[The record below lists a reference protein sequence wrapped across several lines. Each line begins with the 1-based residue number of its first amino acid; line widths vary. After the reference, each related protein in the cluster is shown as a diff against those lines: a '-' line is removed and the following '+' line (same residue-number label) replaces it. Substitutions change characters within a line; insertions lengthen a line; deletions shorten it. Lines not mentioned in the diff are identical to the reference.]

1 MTSILQHRILGS
13 VLPDELPAN
22 VENNLPH
29 IVLLHGWGLNSGVF
43 DQVAPL
49 LAETMRVQLIDLP
62 GFGYNAAIP
71 LTELEETVAQLASV
85 IPDNA
90 IILGW
95 SLGGLLAQ
103 QLALSH
109 PQKVLKLITVAS
121 TPHFMAVADT
131 EDNAKQSNWL
141 GIAPKVLLQ
150 FETQLARDYQK
161 TVQRFLAIQAMGS
174 VSAKHDMQAL
184 KQAIEAYPA
193 PCEASLLQGL
203 KLLQQVDLRAQIG
216 MIQQPT
222 LRVYGR
228 LDSLVPQRAVA
239 AIQVLQ
245 PHANSV
251 VMEHV
256 SHAPFISNKVEF
268 CDIIMRFVNA

>member
-1 MTSILQHRILGS
+1 MTSTLQHRILGS
-13 VLPDELPAN
+13 VSSQH
-22 VENNLPH
+22 LPH

-43 DQVAPL
+43 DQIAPL
-49 LAETMRVQLIDLP
+49 LAQTMQVQLIDLP
-62 GFGYNAAIP
+62 GFGHNASIP
-71 LTELEETVAQLASV
+71 LGELEEAVAHLAAM

-90 IILGW
+90 IVLGW

-103 QLALSH
+103 QLALSYPH
-109 PQKVLKLITVAS
+109 KVAKLITVAS
-121 TPHFMAVADT
+121 TPHFMAEVHT
-131 EDNAKQSNWL
+131 EGDVDNNRGDWL

-174 VSAKHDMQAL
+174 ISAKQDMQSL
-184 KQAIEAYPA
+184 KQAIEAYPV

-203 KLLQQVDLRAQIG
+203 KLLQQVDLREDIG
-216 MIQQPT
+216 LITQPT
-222 LRVYGR
+222 LRIYGR
-228 LDSLVPQRAVA
+228 LDSLVPQRVVA
-239 AIQVLQ
+239 AIQALQ
-245 PHANSV
+245 PESQSV

-268 CDIIMRFVNA
+268 CEIVRRFING

>member
-1 MTSILQHRILGS
+1 MTSTLQHRILGS
-13 VLPDELPAN
+13 VLPDDLSTN
-22 VENNLPH
+22 VKNNLPH

-49 LAETMRVQLIDLP
+49 LAETMQVQLIDLP
-62 GFGYNAAIP
+62 GFGHNAAIP
-71 LTELEETVAQLASV
+71 LAELQETFAQLASV

-90 IILGW
+90 IVLGW

-109 PQKVLKLITVAS
+109 PQKVSKLITVAS

-131 EDNAKQSNWL
+131 NEDAKGSGWL
-141 GIAPKVLLQ
+141 GIAPKVLMQ

-184 KQAIEAYPA
+184 KQAIEAYPP

-203 KLLQQVDLRAQIG
+203 KLLQQVDLREQIE

-239 AIQVLQ
+239 AIQALQ
-245 PHANSV
+245 LHAQSV

-268 CDIIMRFVNA
+268 CGIVTRFIDA

>member
-1 MTSILQHRILGS
+1 MTSTLQHRILGS
-13 VLPDELPAN
+13 VLPEDS
-22 VENNLPH
+22 PH

-43 DQVAPL
+43 DQIAPL
-49 LAETMRVQLIDLP
+49 LAQTMRVQLIDLP

-71 LTELEETVAQLASV
+71 LGELEEAVVQLSEV

-90 IILGW
+90 IVLGW

-103 QLALSH
+103 QLALSYPH
-109 PQKVLKLITVAS
+109 KVSKLISVAS
-121 TPHFMAVADT
+121 TPHFMAETQT
-131 EDNAKQSNWL
+131 EDDTDADAEHIREDWL

-174 VSAKHDMQAL
+174 VSAKQDMQSL
-184 KQAIEAYPA
+184 KYAIEAYPA

-203 KLLQQVDLRAQIG
+203 KLLQQVDLRGVIG
-216 MIQQPT
+216 LISQPT
-222 LRVYGR
+222 LRIYGR
-228 LDSLVPQRAVA
+228 LDSLVPQRVVE
-239 AIQVLQ
+239 AIQALQ
-245 PHANSV
+245 PDAQSV

-268 CDIIMRFVNA
+268 CEIVRRFINA